1 MDRSPH
7 PRPIAPAPATARLGR
22 RAWLAAAA
30 STVWLPMSRP
40 ARAQGTEAWPSR
52 PLRVIVGYPAGG
64 LADALARAYGEALAA
79 RLGQPVLVENK
90 PGAAG
95 MLAGGEVA
103 RAAPD
108 GHTLWLT
115 LSGTLN
121 QNRVLYRR
129 LPYDP
134 DRDFV
139 HVAGFDPG
147 PSVLAVPA
155 AGPRSWAELVE
166 RARRE
171 RQTFGNYAQGSL
183 PHMMARQLADRH
195 GLQVDPVPYRGEAP
209 MWTDLAGGQISMG
222 VGSPLGLAPFLA
234 GNRVR
239 ALAVTTRRR
248 AASLPDVPTFDE
260 LGFSAPVFTVQGW
273 IGLLTPARTPAA
285 LVQRL
290 SDAVQEAAAAPR
302 VQAVHR
308 TLGLADKPWPAAEF
322 ERLDRE
328 SRPWWIDLARELK
341 LTLD

>member
-1 MDRSPH
+1 MG
-7 PRPIAPAPATARLGR
+7 PAPTVAALR
-22 RAWLAAAA
+22 RRTWLAAAA
-30 STVWLPMSRP
+30 WAALLPP
-40 ARAQGTEAWPSR
+40 ARLGRAQGTEARLTR
-52 PLRVIVGYPAGG
+52 PLRIIVGYPAGG
-64 LADALARAYGEALAA
+64 LADALARAYGEALTA
-79 RLGQPVLVENK
+79 RLGPPVVVKNK

-121 QNRVLYRR
+121 QNRVLYRK

-134 DRDFV
+134 ERDFV

-155 AGPRSWAELVE
+155 GGPRSWGELVE

-183 PHMMARQLADRH
+183 PHMMARQLAERH
-195 GLQVDPVPYRGEAP
+195 GLQVDPVPYKGEAP

-222 VGSPLGLAPFLA
+222 VGSPLGLAPHLA
-234 GNRVR
+234 GGRVR

-248 AASLPDVPTFDE
+248 ASSLPDVPTFDE

-273 IGLLTPARTPAA
+273 IGLLAPARTPAA

-290 SDAVQEAAAAPR
+290 SEAVQEAAAAPR
-302 VQAVHR
+302 VQAMHR
-308 TLGLADKPWPAAEF
+308 TLGLAERPWSAAEF

-328 SRPWWIDLARELK
+328 SRPWWIELARELK